1 MLKLTDPEKALR
13 LYKRAIHVAEVK
25 CFEIKIRSIRLNL
38 NLRCEYFNQVEEKQ
52 HEMFAL
58 YENSISISAK
68 LGKYNETIEI
78 INEFFKLL
86 EKMGSNEQI
95 VKYILSVVLIYLSRD
110 DWVSAKSYLEN
121 TRAK

>member
-1 MLKLTDPEKALR
+1 M
-13 LYKRAIHVAEVK
+13 
-25 CFEIKIRSIRLNL
+25 

-95 VKYILSVVLIYLSRD
+95 VKYILSAVLIYLSRD